1 LSAFRTLPPLLSR
14 RRALAR
20 LSRLSAGLALG
31 SLFAPPAGSSRSERL
46 SEWPGAFGDPFTLG
60 VASGQ
65 PRPDS
70 VVLWTRLAPQ
80 PLLPLGGL
88 PPVAVAVRWQLALD
102 EQFGQVVQEG
112 EHEAVPEH
120 AFSVHVQVGGLPP
133 AQRYFYRFI
142 VGDAVSCTGRTR
154 TAPAADAPVDRLRLA
169 LASCQHYEHGRF
181 AAHREIAARDLD
193 LVLFVGDYIYETH
206 STSVQVRLHEAPP
219 PVDLDGYRARH
230 ATYKLDADLQAAHAA
245 HPWLLVWDDHEV
257 RNDYAG
263 DQSTGDF
270 APGEFLRLR
279 TAAYKAYFEHMPVA
293 PDQRPVDGTMRMH
306 DRFAWGQLAQLW
318 TLDGRQYRSAQACGA
333 PGEAH
338 GRLLWHCDELADPRR
353 SLLGAAQEQWLS
365 QGLVDSTHTWKLLA
379 QGTQMSAWGL
389 SLPFM
394 RGVYS
399 DGWDGYPSART
410 RLLQHVRDARIANVV
425 SLGGDVH
432 RHVAAAL
439 RLAPNDPD
447 SPVLVSEFVT
457 SSVSTRGLPESVMQA
472 VRRSNPDLLHA
483 RSDERGYAL
492 IEATPGLM
500 QCEFR
505 ATAFP
510 VAEQAH
516 LHTQARFAVEAG
528 QPGPQRTG

>member
-1 LSAFRTLPPLLSR
+1 MMDMHSPLTR

-31 SLFAPPAGSSRSERL
+31 SLFAPRAGSRRSDPL
-46 SEWPGAFGDPFTLG
+46 PEWPGAWGNPFTLG

-65 PRPDS
+65 PRPGS

-88 PPVAVAVRWQLALD
+88 PPLAIPVRWQLALD
-102 EQFGQVVQEG
+102 EQFGQVVQQG
-112 EHEAVPEH
+112 EQEAVPEH
-120 AFSVHVQVGGLPP
+120 AFSVHVHAGGLPS
-133 AQRYFYRFI
+133 ARRYFYRFI
-142 VGDAVSCTGRTR
+142 TGDAVSPIGRTC
-154 TAPAADAPVDRLRLA
+154 TAPAEEAPVDRLRLA
-169 LASCQHYEHGRF
+169 LASCQHYEHGHF
-181 AAHREIAARDLD
+181 AAHREIAGRDLD
-193 LVLFVGDYIYETH
+193 FVLFVGDYLYETR
-206 STSVQVRLHEAPP
+206 STSVQLRLHEAGP

-230 ATYKLDADLQAAHAA
+230 ATYKLDPDLQAAHAA

-293 PDQRPVDGTMRMH
+293 PDQAPVDGTMRMH
-306 DRFAWGQLAQLW
+306 DRFTWGRLAQLW
-318 TLDGRQYRSAQACGA
+318 TLDGRQHRSAQACGA
-333 PGEAH
+333 PGEAR
-338 GRLLWHCDELADPRR
+338 GRLLWSCDELADPRR
-353 SLLGAAQEQWLS
+353 SLLGAAQERWLA
-365 QGLVDSTHTWKLLA
+365 QGLADSPHAWKLLA

-394 RGVYS
+394 RGIYS
-399 DGWDGYPSART
+399 DGWDGYPAARR
-410 RLLQHVRDARIANVV
+410 RLLQHVQDAGIANVV

-432 RHVAAAL
+432 RHVAAPL
-439 RLAPNDPD
+439 RLQGNDPA
-447 SPVLVSEFVT
+447 SPVLASEFVT
-457 SSVSTRGLPESVMQA
+457 SSISTRGLPESVMQA

-483 RSDERGYAL
+483 RSDERGYAF
-492 IEATPGLM
+492 IDAAPGLL

-510 VAEQAH
+510 VGDHAR

-528 QPGPQRTG
+528 HPGPQRAG